1 MPTVGLDHYEIINTN
16 EKIKLYDFGGAK
28 SFRDAWHHYY
38 DESYGFIYVIDSS
51 EQNRLDENRQV
62 LKRFLQEQK
71 VKNKPILL

>member
-1 MPTVGLDHYEIINTN
+1 MKHYEITYAD

-28 SFRDAWHHYY
+28 TFRDVWHLYY
-38 DESYGFIYVIDSS
+38 DEPYGFIYVIDSS

-62 LKRFLQEQK
+62 LKQFLQEEK